1 MNRIGYRYIAY
12 AAMLALFLPC
22 AGGCAMS
29 HKVAVNDSG
38 APQYQRVDISYRIP
52 ASHKALVRN
61 VDHIVRASG
70 QAEISRSNAAL
81 KIEYP
86 HPENKPEM
94 VRATLRL
101 SVKPAVARAQSFV
114 GRLRSNISW
123 LPGGDQPSEV
133 SPSVDDE
140 VWVLDFPRQQLDLML
155 VDLAHSGFFDDQ
167 NRHEGTAF
175 LSINIDRGSVSKVWS
190 PEARLDDVIMRVQRE
205 RRRTDAAAFAKSPAQ
220 TATRTAALP
229 E

>member
-1 MNRIGYRYIAY
+1 MSAV
-12 AAMLALFLPC
+12 FVFH

-52 ASHKALVRN
+52 ASHKALARN
-61 VDHIVRASG
+61 VDQIVRASG
-70 QAEISRSNAAL
+70 ESEVSRSNADL
-81 KIEYP
+81 RIEYP
-86 HPENKPEM
+86 HPQNKPEM

-101 SVKPAVARAQSFV
+101 SRKPSIAQTQSFL

-123 LPGGDQPSEV
+123 LPGSDQPSEV

-167 NRHEGTAF
+167 KRHEGTAF
-175 LSINIDRGSVSKVWS
+175 LSINIDRGGVSKVWS
-190 PEARLDDVIMRVQRE
+190 PEARLDDVVLRVQRE
-205 RRRTDAAAFAKSPAQ
+205 GRRTDAAAFAKSSTTS
-220 TATRTAALP
+220 TARTAALP

>member
-1 MNRIGYRYIAY
+1 MSAV
-12 AAMLALFLPC
+12 FVFH

-29 HKVAVNDSG
+29 HKVAVNDTG

-52 ASHKALVRN
+52 ASHKALARN
-61 VDHIVRASG
+61 VDPIQRASG
-70 QAEISRSNAAL
+70 QAEISRSNADL
-81 KIEYP
+81 RIEYP
-86 HPENKPEM
+86 HPQNKPGM

-101 SVKPAVARAQSFV
+101 SRKPAVAESQSFV

-123 LPGGDQPSEV
+123 LPGSEQPSRV

-190 PEARLDDVIMRVQRE
+190 PEARLDDVVLRVQRE
-205 RRRTDAAAFAKSPAQ
+205 GRRTDAAAFAKSPVP
-220 TATRTAALP
+220 TATRTATLS